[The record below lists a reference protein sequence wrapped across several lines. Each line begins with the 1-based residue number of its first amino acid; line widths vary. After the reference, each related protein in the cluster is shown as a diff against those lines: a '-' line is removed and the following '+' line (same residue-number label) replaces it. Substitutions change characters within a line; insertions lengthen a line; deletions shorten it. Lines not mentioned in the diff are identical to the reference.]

1 MSLTHHRPSFYHD
14 HHSSISPNNEGIS
27 FCVFIQLAGDGRAGV
42 AGLGRYSF
50 SDIAQA
56 LRRFE
61 SESRNPR
68 NHRVEL
74 MAVFS
79 SAIVER

>member
-50 SDIAQA
+50 SDIV
-56 LRRFE
+56 
-61 SESRNPR
+61 
-68 NHRVEL
+68 H
-74 MAVFS
+74 
-79 SAIVER
+79 